1 MREPITSEGYSRLK
15 EELTHLKQVQRPAVI
30 EAIAEARG
38 HGDLSENAEYDAA
51 RDRQGYIEGRIRELE
66 TKIATAEVIDI
77 SHLSGEKVTFGATV
91 RLLDAESDAEVTYQ
105 IVGVDEADLNKGR
118 ISVRSPM
125 ARALIGRQPGDE
137 VTLVAPGGKREFE
150 ILEVGFT

>member
-1 MREPITSEGYSRLK
+1 MREPITSEGYARLK

-66 TKIATAEVIDI
+66 TKIATSEVIDI
-77 SHLSGEKVTFGATV
+77 SHLSGDKVTFGATV
-91 RLLDAESDAEVTYQ
+91 RLVDSENDAEVTYQ
-105 IVGVDEADLNKGR
+105 IVGVDEADLAKGR

-125 ARALIGRQPGDE
+125 ARALIGRRQGDE
-137 VTLVAPGGKREFE
+137 VTLVAPGGTREFE

>member
-1 MREPITSEGYSRLK
+1 MREPITSEGYARLK
-15 EELTHLKQVQRPAVI
+15 DELDHLKQVQRPAVI

-66 TKIATAEVIDI
+66 TKIATSEVIDI
-77 SHLSGEKVTFGATV
+77 SHLSGDKVTFGATV
-91 RLLDAESDAEVTYQ
+91 RLMDSENDAEVTYQ
-105 IVGVDEADLNKGR
+105 IVGVDEADLAKGR

-125 ARALIGRQPGDE
+125 ARALIGRRPGDE
-137 VTLVAPGGKREFE
+137 VTIVAPGGKREFE
-150 ILEVGFT
+150 ILDVGFT

>member
-1 MREPITSEGYSRLK
+1 MREPITSEGYARLK
-15 EELTHLKQVQRPAVI
+15 EELNHLKQVQRPAVI

-66 TKIATAEVIDI
+66 TKIATSEVIDI
-77 SHLSGEKVTFGATV
+77 SHLSGDKVTFGATV
-91 RLLDAESDAEVTYQ
+91 RLMDSENDNEVTYQ
-105 IVGVDEADLNKGR
+105 IVGVDEADLAKGR

-125 ARALIGRQPGDE
+125 ARALIGRRPGDE
-137 VTLVAPGGKREFE
+137 VKLVAPGGTREFE

>member
-1 MREPITSEGYSRLK
+1 MREPITSEGYARLK

-66 TKIATAEVIDI
+66 TKIATSEVIDI
-77 SHLSGEKVTFGATV
+77 SHLSGDKVTFGATV
-91 RLLDAESDAEVTYQ
+91 RLVDSENDAEVTYQ
-105 IVGVDEADLNKGR
+105 IVGVDEADLGKGR

-125 ARALIGRQPGDE
+125 ARALIGRRQGDE
-137 VTLVAPGGKREFE
+137 VTLVAPGGTREFE